1 MENSKSLYKAFTK
14 LAVKLAIIRG
24 KNLDEAKKLVLLKF
38 ENHPFEK
45 HIIKS
50 IKKDEFNQKI
60 LEELSFDCL
69 QVCKDFGPDRDYLTL
84 VLILESINKTRV
96 KGVVRARETNKI
108 VKDFRK
114 NIEIINTNIGAPP
127 MYNMLLET
135 RSLIEW
141 TTMFGIYHIIPK
153 QKKGNN
159 KPVLLMPP
167 YLGNDHSTRFVR
179 KYLKSVGFKTYKW
192 ELGVNTINSKY
203 LPKLIERLDEI
214 YERHQEKV
222 SLVGWSG
229 GGILAKIIANRYPE
243 KVEQLITIGSP
254 VWGVKNMN
262 TPLVRTLEFLRGRR
276 LKERNKKFL
285 EELEE
290 IPNVPVT
297 CIYTKTDGLVP
308 WRNCLEA
315 ETYRSNIRN
324 VEVFGSH
331 CGLGAN
337 ASVLVTIANA
347 LIENS
352 QGESPQGTIT
362 KIENIFFPKFW
373 KQKKSAIINGLLL
386 KA

>member
-24 KNLDEAKKLVLLKF
+24 KDLDEAKKIVLQKF

-50 IKKDEFNQKI
+50 IKKDEFNQKM

-84 VLILESINKTRV
+84 VLILESINKIRV

-114 NIEIINTNIGAPP
+114 NIEVINTNIEAPP
-127 MYNMLLET
+127 MYNVLLET

-214 YERHQEKV
+214 FERHQEKV

-229 GGILAKIIANRYPE
+229 GGILAKIIANRYPD

-308 WRNCLEA
+308 WKNCLEA
-315 ETYRSNIRN
+315 ETYRSNIKN

-352 QGESPQGTIT
+352 QGESPKGVIT
-362 KIENIFFPKFW
+362 NIENIFFPKFW
-373 KQKKSAIINGLLL
+373 KQKKSDIINGLLL